1 MTAISPKPS
10 SAGGQMDA
18 VLRNAR
24 PEISKDVQVQRLQAA
39 AAKAG
44 RRAGAPAMNLS
55 VKEGNGLD
63 VRFAHADQDAA
74 GLLLMADLGTCD
86 AAFVACAQGMSAR
99 EAPRLALKLSR
110 LVRARCALNS
120 RVRAGDPRRC
130 AATAGTGCTLLP
142 PDG

>member
-24 PEISKDVQVQRLQAA
+24 PEISKDVQVQRLQAV

-44 RRAGAPAMNLS
+44 RRASAPAMNLS
-55 VKEGNGLD
+55 VKEGNGLE
-63 VRFAHADQDAA
+63 VRSAHADQDAA

-86 AAFVACAQGMSAR
+86 AAFVAGIVNQIAVIGTVVGASMKQPATSFFR
-99 EAPRLALKLSR
+99 LPAPWNRKTNL
-110 LVRARCALNS
+110 
-120 RVRAGDPRRC
+120 RRC
-130 AATAGTGCTLLP
+130 WRCRWAQFTP
-142 PDG
+142 R